1 MEEVQ
6 PSSLYLVDNIPAL
19 GQSNHMAP
27 SPPLQ
32 ECRKYVPNVFRG
44 INTSGSYHIYG
55 DTQAPYGHLDES
67 PKFGD
72 THRGLNFSSK
82 RCSQVPCTNVAHSQD
97 PINPHRVSSCH
108 PCYTAPII
116 QSGAQESLE
125 RSGTPTV
132 EDGIQ
137 HPQSSCPRMSPYLIK
152 GVICSPQSPLR
163 SDCQPNS
170 PTESNSS
177 RNAALSTKHSSDCLK
192 DFKVRNWKKYKLIIM
207 NQSSDENE
215 MEAHGSSV
223 KASAMSPSQ
232 SPCRTYA
239 TGGHGEVRPDEGASE
254 HRPQSLKSPSADSC
268 GIRYKPLLTLTSVN
282 SRQTKTRAC
291 INPVSVPAFAATTD
305 APRVVAKA
313 LRA

>member
-6 PSSLYLVDNIPAL
+6 PSSLYLVDKIPAL
-19 GQSNHMAP
+19 GQSNHMVSSP
-27 SPPLQ
+27 SLQ

-55 DTQAPYGHLDES
+55 DPQAPYGHLEES
-67 PKFGD
+67 PKFGE

-82 RCSQVPCTNVAHSQD
+82 RSSQVPCTNAARSQD
-97 PINPHRVSSCH
+97 PINLVSSCH
-108 PCYTAPII
+108 PSYTAPII

-125 RSGTPTV
+125 GSGTPTV
-132 EDGIQ
+132 EDSIQ
-137 HPQSSCPRMSPYLIK
+137 HPQSSCPRMSPYSIK

-207 NQSSDENE
+207 NQSSDEHE
-215 MEAHGSSV
+215 MEAAS
-223 KASAMSPSQ
+223 KASAISPSR

-239 TGGHGEVRPDEGASE
+239 TGGHGEGRPEEGASE
-254 HRPQSLKSPSADSC
+254 HRPESLKSPCADSC
-268 GIRYKPLLTLTSVN
+268 GIR
-282 SRQTKTRAC
+282 
-291 INPVSVPAFAATTD
+291 
-305 APRVVAKA
+305 
-313 LRA
+313 